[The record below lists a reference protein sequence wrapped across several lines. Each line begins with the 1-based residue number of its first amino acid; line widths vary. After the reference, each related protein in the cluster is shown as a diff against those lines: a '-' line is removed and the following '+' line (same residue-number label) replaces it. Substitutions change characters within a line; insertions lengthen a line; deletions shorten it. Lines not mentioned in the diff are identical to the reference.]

1 VGQKIH
7 PIGLRL
13 GIIKDWESKWYA
25 EKNFP
30 ELIEEDQKLRGAIKK
45 KMGRAGISRIEIER
59 AANRVRITIHSARP
73 GIIIGRGGTGIDALK
88 KELEQLTGKT
98 IQLNVQEIRRAE
110 LEAALVAQN
119 VASQLERRIAY
130 RRAMKQAVARSLRSG
145 AKGIRISCS
154 GRLAGAEI
162 ARYEWYREGRVPLQ
176 TLRADI
182 DFGVAEALTTYGR
195 IGVKVWIYRGDVL
208 PERRRATDGGG
219 ARGRAGE
226 TVVLPSRQPRVV
238 VSQRR
243 QEAAERPAGGYG
255 AAGGPPPDRGGPRQ
269 TGSADT
275 GAEPERPPAVRPA
288 LDGVA
293 E

>member
-30 ELIEEDQKLRGAIKK
+30 DLIQEDQSLRRHIKRKL
-45 KMGRAGISRIEIER
+45 GRAGISRVEIER
-59 AANRVRITIHSARP
+59 TDNRVRITIHSARP

-88 KELEQLTGKT
+88 KELDALTGKQ

-119 VASQLERRIAY
+119 VAGQLERRVAY

-145 AKGIRISCS
+145 AKGIRISCA

-162 ARYEWYREGRVPLQ
+162 ARYEWYRDGRVPLQ

-208 PERRRATDGGG
+208 PERRRPGEL
-219 ARGRAGE
+219 RGRAGE
-226 TVVLPSRQPRVV
+226 TVVLPSRAPRVMV
-238 VSQRR
+238 QRR
-243 QEAAERPAGGYG
+243 PDAHVDAQEGKV
-255 AAGGPPPDRGGPRQ
+255 
-269 TGSADT
+269 S
-275 GAEPERPPAVRPA
+275 
-288 LDGVA
+288 
-293 E
+293 

>member
-1 VGQKIH
+1 MGQKIH

-59 AANRVRITIHSARP
+59 AASRVRITIHSARP

-88 KELEQLTGKT
+88 KELEQLTGKA

-208 PERRRATDGGG
+208 PERRRAPGIEG
-219 ARGRAGE
+219 RGRAPE
-226 TVVLPSRQPRVV
+226 ILVLPSRQPRVIV
-238 VSQRR
+238 QQRR
-243 QEAAERPAGGYG
+243 PEADGAVSGERATPA
-255 AAGGPPPDRGGPRQ
+255 PV
-269 TGSADT
+269 S
-275 GAEPERPPAVRPA
+275 E
-288 LDGVA
+288 
-293 E
+293 

>member
-13 GIIKDWESKWYA
+13 GIVKDWESKWYA

-30 ELIEEDQKLRGAIKK
+30 DLLQEDQVLRRHIKK
-45 KMGRAGISRIEIER
+45 KLGRAGISRIEIER
-59 AANRVRITIHSARP
+59 TANRVRITIHSARP

-88 KELEQLTGKT
+88 KELDQLTGKQ

-110 LEAALVAQN
+110 LEATLVAQN
-119 VASQLERRIAY
+119 VASQLERRVAY
-130 RRAMKQAVARSLRSG
+130 RRAMKQAVARTLRSG

-162 ARYEWYREGRVPLQ
+162 ARYEWYRDGRVPLQ

-208 PERRRATDGGG
+208 PERRRPGEL
-219 ARGRAGE
+219 RGRPGE
-226 TVVLPSRQPRVV
+226 TVVLPSRMPRVNV
-238 VSQRR
+238 QRR
-243 QEAAERPAGGYG
+243 PEANVNAQAGEV
-255 AAGGPPPDRGGPRQ
+255 
-269 TGSADT
+269 S
-275 GAEPERPPAVRPA
+275 
-288 LDGVA
+288 
-293 E
+293 

>member
-1 VGQKIH
+1 MGQKIH

-25 EKNFP
+25 DKNFAD
-30 ELIEEDQKLRGAIKK
+30 LIQEDQALRRHIKGKL
-45 KMGRAGISRIEIER
+45 GRAGISRVEIER

-88 KELEQLTGKT
+88 KELEAVTGKT

-110 LEAALVAQN
+110 LEAVLVAQN

-162 ARYEWYREGRVPLQ
+162 ARYEWYRDGRVPLH

-182 DFGVAEALTTYGR
+182 DFGIAEALTTYGR

-208 PERRRATDGGG
+208 PERRRPGEMR
-219 ARGRAGE
+219 ARPGE
-226 TVVLPSRQPRVV
+226 TVVLPSRLPRVV
-238 VSQRR
+238 VQRR
-243 QEAAERPAGGYG
+243 QEAH
-255 AAGGPPPDRGGPRQ
+255 
-269 TGSADT
+269 ADAQE
-275 GAEPERPPAVRPA
+275 GEVS
-288 LDGVA
+288 
-293 E
+293 

>member
-30 ELIEEDQKLRGAIKK
+30 DLIQEDQSLRRHIKRKL
-45 KMGRAGISRIEIER
+45 GRAGISRVEIER
-59 AANRVRITIHSARP
+59 TDNRVRITIHSARP

-88 KELEQLTGKT
+88 KELDALTGKQ

-119 VASQLERRIAY
+119 VAGQLERRVAY

-145 AKGIRISCS
+145 AKGIRISCA

-162 ARYEWYREGRVPLQ
+162 ARYEWYRDGRVPLQ

-208 PERRRATDGGG
+208 PERRRPGEL
-219 ARGRAGE
+219 RGRAGE
-226 TVVLPSRQPRVV
+226 TVVLPSRAPRVMV
-238 VSQRR
+238 QRR
-243 QEAAERPAGGYG
+243 PDTHVDAQEGKV
-255 AAGGPPPDRGGPRQ
+255 
-269 TGSADT
+269 S
-275 GAEPERPPAVRPA
+275 
-288 LDGVA
+288 
-293 E
+293 

>member
-1 VGQKIH
+1 MGQKIH

-30 ELIEEDQKLRGAIKK
+30 ELIEEDQKLRNAIKR

-88 KELEQLTGKT
+88 KELEAMTGKA

-208 PERRRATDGGG
+208 PERRRPPADGT
-219 ARGRAGE
+219 ARGRASD
-226 TVVLPSRQPRVV
+226 TVVLPSRQPRVIV
-238 VSQRR
+238 QQRR
-243 QEAAERPAGGYG
+243 PEG
-255 AAGGPPPDRGGPRQ
+255 D
-269 TGSADT
+269 
-275 GAEPERPPAVRPA
+275 GAEPA
-288 LDGVA
+288 
-293 E
+293 